1 MERQQL
7 LRGLL
12 GESAVELRHNSNM
25 WRCLVSSLYWL
36 GLLYLFAVRCTGLVM
51 PPSSMRHVR
60 LSASVSADRERTSE
74 GISRDTRSYLLSTAG
89 VILPTLSRADKAT
102 LLSCARVQKV
112 DRQGHSGY
120 GMVVLDVPA
129 PPDIVFDVLTRFD
142 RYMEMIPTVRSAKI
156 FSSNEKSTLAEFS
169 LSKFRL
175 KVNVLHTL
183 FREQRVIK
191 FSLDNSRQNLVM
203 RQAEGFWHVQVAH
216 DHPGHSRVYLS
227 TNIIVANV
235 IPSIIV
241 DYAAARALPRA
252 TTWLENFDF
261 TQEDQTFMSSSESS
275 TL

>member
-1 MERQQL
+1 
-7 LRGLL
+7 
-12 GESAVELRHNSNM
+12 
-25 WRCLVSSLYWL
+25 
-36 GLLYLFAVRCTGLVM
+36 M

-89 VILPTLSRADKAT
+89 VLLPTLSRADKAT
-102 LLSCARVQKV
+102 LLNGARVQKV

-129 PPDIVFDVLTRFD
+129 PPDIIFDVLTRFD

-261 TQEDQTFMSSSESS
+261 SQEDQTFMSSSESP